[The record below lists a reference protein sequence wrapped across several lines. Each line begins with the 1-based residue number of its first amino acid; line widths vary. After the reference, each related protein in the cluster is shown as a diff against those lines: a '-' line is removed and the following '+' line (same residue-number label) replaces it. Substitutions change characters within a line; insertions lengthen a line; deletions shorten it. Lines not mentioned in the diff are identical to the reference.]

1 MNPGMEFVLFIILIT
16 TVGGI
21 FKARYGH
28 RRDRDYDRDLDDDRG
43 GRGRGRRTLMSD
55 PEEGVETLR
64 LKEEVRALKE
74 RLQVLERIT
83 VEKERSLNREIDSLR
98 DR

>member
-1 MNPGMEFVLFIILIT
+1 MNPFEFILGIILIVT
-16 TVGGI
+16 IGRIVQ
-21 FKARYGH
+21 ARYGH
-28 RRDRDYDRDLDDDRG
+28 RSLRDDREDRG
-43 GRGRGRRTLMSD
+43 GRGRRTLMSD
-55 PEEGVETLR
+55 PDESAETQR

-83 VEKERSLNREIDSLR
+83 VEKESSLNREIDSLR